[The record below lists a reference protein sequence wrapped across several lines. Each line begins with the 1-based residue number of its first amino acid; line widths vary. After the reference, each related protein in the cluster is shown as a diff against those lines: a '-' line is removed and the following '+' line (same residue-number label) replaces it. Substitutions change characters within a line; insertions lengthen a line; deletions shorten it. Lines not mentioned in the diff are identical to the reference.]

1 MTWWNQ
7 DNRYCQ
13 RTLGRQS
20 LWSTGLLIYSEVLH
34 LWDRGCCW
42 QENNSKLPLYH
53 IKKYFLG
60 KCLVKLA
67 AVPSETRVWESLNDF
82 AGVVLMRKRD
92 QSVGDLRIRTSSRER
107 KYCYIS
113 QRNYTPEEWVLILL
127 KNKKN
132 RHVVIP

>member
-20 LWSTGLLIYSEVLH
+20 LWSAGLLIYSEVLH
-34 LWDRGCCW
+34 LWD
-42 QENNSKLPLYH
+42 

-67 AVPSETRVWESLNDF
+67 AVPRETRVWESLNDF

-132 RHVVIP
+132 RYVFLFQMNALNV